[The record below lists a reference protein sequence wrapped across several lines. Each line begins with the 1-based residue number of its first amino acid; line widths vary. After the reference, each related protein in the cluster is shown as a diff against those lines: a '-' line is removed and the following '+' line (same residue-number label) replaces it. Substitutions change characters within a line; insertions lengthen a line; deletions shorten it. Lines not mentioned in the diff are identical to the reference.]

1 VQIVWQRWELL
12 QSSNSPIVILD
23 TPTELSLA
31 LLSDAQGVM
40 FVREYVFFF
49 SLVTK
54 KIIVTINV

>member
-1 VQIVWQRWELL
+1 
-12 QSSNSPIVILD
+12 VILD
-23 TPTELSLA
+23 TPTELPLA